1 MIKLFIALTFFFCLC
16 IKADD
21 NYKRSSFK
29 YNSYSTNTNV
39 GFYTGKYCKT
49 NIDHVV
55 SLKDAHDSGAKR
67 WNQNLKELFSND
79 KSNHVPACY
88 KINSSKGS
96 ATPKHFLRRS
106 NDGKGLDYEIIS
118 FCKYL
123 HIYYKTKIKYNL
135 SFKNNDV
142 SLFIKCDLNIL

>member
-1 MIKLFIALTFFFCLC
+1 MIKLTIAFHAFN
-16 IKADD
+16 IKADN

-67 WNQNLKELFSND
+67 WSQKLKELFSND
-79 KSNHVPACY
+79 KSNHVSACY

-123 HIYYKTKIKYNL
+123 NIYYKTKIKYNL
-135 SFKNNDV
+135 TFKNNDP

>member
-1 MIKLFIALTFFFCLC
+1 MIRLLIALTFFFYFS
-16 IKADD
+16 IKADN

-55 SLKDAHDSGAKR
+55 SLKDAHDSGAKG
-67 WNQNLKELFSND
+67 WSQNLKKLFAND
-79 KSNHVPACY
+79 KKNHVPACY

-96 ATPKHFLRRS
+96 ATPKHFFRRS

-123 HIYYKTKIKYNL
+123 NIYYKTKIKYNL
-135 SFKNNDV
+135 TFKNNYPTF
-142 SLFIKCDLNIL
+142 FIKCDLNIL